1 MGEQRGGNP
10 VGMGMGK
17 DREAIVRLAQSGE
30 AKALISML
38 QKQGSVQ
45 EAAKKAAAGDAGKL
59 MEMMAQLMST
69 REGAQLVEQIQNQ
82 AKRSGLQ

>member
-1 MGEQRGGNP
+1 MGEQRGGKP
-10 VGMGMGK
+10 VGMGK

-59 MEMMAQLMST
+59 MEMMAQLMNT